1 MSTPADQKTNLVIGG
16 FVVMFLALAASFA
29 FSSNP
34 APIRQDPVLSQ
45 VVTPAP
51 KVATLRITAPQ
62 LAASG
67 GDASILDCYACHD
80 EKKPPEVKL
89 AADGSIVF
97 PKEHAD
103 LRLMMANCSACHV
116 NKKLEVEY
124 AKNGD
129 VVMPKAH
136 EDLLAMGHG
145 RNNRNTNCFNC
156 HSQTKLNELVTRDGT
171 RLTFAQAPLL
181 CASCHGPTYRDWEL
195 GVHGRTNGYWD
206 AAQGKAVRQD
216 CNACHDPH
224 GPAIPQIIPLP
235 GPKPVLTH
243 GLQAG
248 APAAGA
254 GHPKTEGRGQKAEGG
269 QPKPEIK

>member
-1 MSTPADQKTNLVIGG
+1 MTGLIVL
-16 FVVMFLALAASFA
+16 FLALGVSFV
-29 FSSNP
+29 FSP
-34 APIRQDPVLSQ
+34 DRAPVRQDPELSKL
-45 VVTPAP
+45 VTPAP
-51 KVATLRITAPQ
+51 TTATLRITATQ
-62 LAASG
+62 LKASG

-80 EKKPPEVKL
+80 EKKPPTVKL
-89 AADGSIVF
+89 GADGSIVF

-116 NKKLEVEY
+116 DKKLEVEY

-136 EDLLAMGHG
+136 ADLLAMGHG

-156 HSQTKLNELVTRDGT
+156 HSQSKLDELVTRDGT
-171 RLTFAQAPLL
+171 KLTFAQAPLL

-195 GVHGRTNGYWD
+195 GMHGRTNGYWD
-206 AAQGKAVRQD
+206 TSKGKAVRQD

-224 GPAIPQIIPLP
+224 GPAIPQIIPLA

-243 GLQAG
+243 GLG
-248 APAAGA
+248 SAP
-254 GHPKTEGRGQKAEGG
+254 KAEHQEAGKESA
-269 QPKPEIK
+269 KPAKGEGK